1 MSNTVIQI
9 KRSAVTS
16 TPPNGSL
23 SAGELAISYSSD
35 KLFSGNSAGT
45 GVDEIGGKFY
55 VDMTQ
60 IAYAQANA
68 AYDAA
73 NSAGSSETVS
83 AAFGTANLAYAHAN
97 AAFDTANTALTTG
110 QAAFG
115 KANTAGTDAVNAFAK
130 ANTACTSADTAQT
143 TAVAAFAK
151 ANTNASD
158 ISGANTFLQSYA
170 DTVGT
175 SANAYADAT
184 FLPLSGGTLTGDLV
198 IQQNLTVSGVTTY
211 ANTQQLLIGDNI
223 LTLNADLPEATGPS
237 ENAGIEVNRGSS
249 ANVYLQWNEGSDNW
263 QFSDGSSFYLIP
275 TNTSVEVAQTD
286 ATNAFAKA
294 NTAGTDATNAFAK
307 ANTAGTDATNAFG
320 VANLAYAQANTALS
334 TGQAAFGK
342 ANTAGTDATNAFG
355 QANTALSTGQ
365 AAFAAANT
373 NATAISGANTYLQA
387 TFSNAANL
395 TSGTLASGRL
405 SGSYTGITGVGTL
418 TAGTW
423 NGSTIGVPYGGTG
436 LTTVAT
442 NGILYGQGTSA
453 LAVASAGSEG
463 QVLQADASGVPA
475 FGDLDGGTF

>member
-23 SAGELAISYSSD
+23 GAGELAISYASD

-83 AAFGTANLAYAHAN
+83 AAFGTANLAYAQANTARTHAN
-97 AAFDTANTALTTG
+97 AAFG
-110 QAAFG
+110 E
-115 KANTAGTDAVNAFAK
+115 ANTAGTDAVNAFAK
-130 ANTACTSADTAQT
+130 ANTALSTGQ
-143 TAVAAFAK
+143 AAFAK
-151 ANTNASD
+151 ANTVATD
-158 ISGANTFLQSYA
+158 LSGANTFLQSYA

-223 LTLNADLPEATGPS
+223 LTLNADLPGATGPS

-275 TNTSVEVAQTD
+275 TNTSVELAQTD

-294 NTAGTDATNAFAK
+294 NTAGTDAVNAFGKANAAFAQANTALTTGQAAFAK
-307 ANTAGTDATNAFG
+307 ANTAGTDATNAF
-320 VANLAYAQANTALS
+320 AQANTAL
-334 TGQAAFGK
+334 T
-342 ANTAGTDATNAFG
+342 
-355 QANTALSTGQ
+355 TGQ
-365 AAFAAANT
+365 AAFAQANT
-373 NATAISGANTYLQA
+373 NTTAISGANTYLQA

-405 SGSYTGITGVGTL
+405 SGSYTGITGVGTI

-453 LAVASAGSEG
+453 LAVTSAGSEG
-463 QVLQADASGVPA
+463 QVLQAGASGVPA